1 MVGAGEDGRSGTVG
15 GEEVGIEGE
24 TVEAGVETEAGWGME
39 EGGVGKVEEEGREVE
54 GEGTGDVEGEKE
66 GLEIEEGNG
75 KGKQLTINI
84 YNIINGLIQNLVL
97 MWCKIITIKK
107 QNYSFIYLF
116 TKLKTKFIYF
126 LLFWI
131 IWKIN
136 YLSGWMI
143 DWLIDWLI
151 DLKWDHL

>member
-1 MVGAGEDGRSGTVG
+1 MVGAGEDGRSGMVG

-66 GLEIEEGNG
+66 GLEIGEGNG

-84 YNIINGLIQNLVL
+84 YNIINELIQNLVL
-97 MWCKIITIKK
+97 MWCKIRTIKK
-107 QNYSFIYLF
+107 IIHLF
-116 TKLKTKFIYF
+116 TYSRSWKPNLFIFYC
-126 LLFWI
+126 
-131 IWKIN
+131 
-136 YLSGWMI
+136 SG
-143 DWLIDWLI
+143 
-151 DLKWDHL
+151 